1 MLKIILVIIILA
13 VLMLLGVGVLARSDE
28 EKMQPGQTK

>member
-28 EKMQPGQTK
+28 EKIQS